1 MTRELV
7 DLECSGQSTI
17 IVDFALIEIDS
28 DLIVGMLCRPPC
40 DLGDFVFAQD
50 NGQHAVLHA
59 IVGEDISERWCDEDT
74 ETEIFQ
80 RPDGMFSRR
89 SATEIL
95 PHDQNTCAHIAG
107 MVQNE

>member
-1 MTRELV
+1 M
-7 DLECSGQSTI
+7 
-17 IVDFALIEIDS
+17 IVVHLALLEIDR

-50 NGQHAVLHA
+50 DGQHAVLHT
-59 IVGEDISERWCDEDT
+59 IVGEYISERRCDEDA

-89 SATEIL
+89 STTKIL
-95 PHDQNTCAHIAG
+95 SRHQNARFRIAW
-107 MVQNE
+107 MVQNK